1 MHYYILLLNS
11 PNTNHINNKYSCKQQ
26 LQGQELQ
33 GQASDQLQKWVI
45 EAILGW
51 FYSKRLKNHKYNL

>member
-1 MHYYILLLNS
+1 MHYYILLLNN
-11 PNTNHINNKYSCKQQ
+11 PNTNHNNNKYSCKQQ